1 VTPRLALGAAAAALS
16 LVACSKAPAP
26 EPVAPAGPSSVGA
39 PTRARVVR
47 DTVTVRDPE
56 LERRLGRAELRVIEK
71 EAQVA
76 ELQSRLDDARDEVV
90 RTMAKLE
97 TLNSRAE
104 AASGMAEADV
114 AIQALRSAGG
124 TQSPELAQ
132 ANALIRR
139 SNAEF
144 EKRNFGGA
152 LYLANQARAFALA
165 GRARLA
171 GSARTPAR
179 AGETPF
185 AVPVRL
191 KVMGRGNVREG
202 PATSFAV
209 VFAVEGGIV
218 LTGMSWTDEWIRVV
232 DDAGRSGWI
241 FRTLVGRP

>member
-1 VTPRLALGAAAAALS
+1 MTGRILLVLVLAASCA
-16 LVACSKAPAP
+16 KPPAP
-26 EPVAPAGPSSVGA
+26 EPAAPAAPSSVGA
-39 PTRARVVR
+39 PTRARTVR
-47 DTVTVRDPE
+47 DTVVVRDPE

-114 AIQALRSAGG
+114 AIQALRAAGG
-124 TQSPELAQ
+124 TQSPELTQ
-132 ANALIRR
+132 ASALIRR

-171 GSARTPAR
+171 GSTRTPPR

-185 AVPVRL
+185 AVPLRL
-191 KVMGRGNVREG
+191 KVTGRGNVREG
-202 PATSFAV
+202 PGTNFPVA
-209 VFAVEGGIV
+209 FAVEGGFP
-218 LTGMSWTDEWIRVV
+218 LTGMSVVEDWIRVV

>member
-1 VTPRLALGAAAAALS
+1 MCGIAVM
-16 LVACSKAPAP
+16 ACTKPQAP
-26 EPVAPAGPSSVGA
+26 EPVAPAAAPSSVGA

-56 LERRLGRAELRVIEK
+56 LERRLGRAELRVMEK

-114 AIQALRSAGG
+114 AIQALRGAGG
-124 TQSPELAQ
+124 TQSPELSQ
-132 ANALIRR
+132 ATVLIRR

-165 GRARLA
+165 GRSRLTI
-171 GSARTPAR
+171 SARTPAR
-179 AGETPF
+179 AGEVPF
-185 AVPVRL
+185 AVPLRL
-191 KVMGRGNVREG
+191 KVTGRGNVREG
-202 PATSFAV
+202 PATTFAV
-209 VFAVEGGIV
+209 AFAVDGGAE
-218 LTGMSWTDEWIRVV
+218 LTGMSVADDWIRVV

>member
-1 VTPRLALGAAAAALS
+1 MRARYIVLATIAGACA
-16 LVACSKAPAP
+16 KAPAAETP
-26 EPVAPAGPSSVGA
+26 APVSTTAPGPVQ
-39 PTRARVVR
+39 TRTVR
-47 DTVTVRDPE
+47 ETVTVRDPE
-56 LERRLGRAELRVIEK
+56 IERRLGRAELRVLEK

-76 ELQSRLDDARDEVV
+76 ELESRLADARDEVV

-114 AIQALRSAGG
+114 AIQALRGSAGSAQG
-124 TQSPELAQ
+124 PELAQ
-132 ANALIRR
+132 ATLLIRR

-171 GSARTPAR
+171 GTAKNPPR

-191 KVMGRGNVREG
+191 KVTSRGNIREG
-202 PATSFAV
+202 PATTFPIAYAV
-209 VFAVEGGIV
+209 DADTE
-218 LTGMSWTDEWIRVV
+218 LTGLSATDEWIRIV

>member
-1 VTPRLALGAAAAALS
+1 MLCG
-16 LVACSKAPAP
+16 VAVMACGKPQAP
-26 EPVAPAGPSSVGA
+26 EPAAPSPAPSSVGA

-56 LERRLGRAELRVIEK
+56 LERRLGRAELRVMEK

-76 ELQSRLDDARDEVV
+76 ELQSKLDDARDEVV

-124 TQSPELAQ
+124 TQSPELSQ

-165 GRARLA
+165 GRSRLA

-179 AGETPF
+179 AGEVPF
-185 AVPVRL
+185 AVPLRL
-191 KVMGRGNVREG
+191 KVTGRGNVREG
-202 PATSFAV
+202 PATTFAV
-209 VFAVEGGIV
+209 AFAVEGGAE
-218 LTGMSWTDEWIRVV
+218 LTGMSVADDWIRVV

>member
-1 VTPRLALGAAAAALS
+1 MTRRAALVAA
-16 LVACSKAPAP
+16 LVIAAGCSKAPPP
-26 EPVAPAGPSSVGA
+26 EAGPAPAVTSTAGQ

-47 DTVTVRDPE
+47 DTVVVRDAE
-56 LERRLGRAELRVIEK
+56 MERRLGRAELRVLEK

-90 RTMAKLE
+90 RTMSKLE

-114 AIQALRSAGG
+114 AIQALRGSAGG
-124 TQSPELAQ
+124 TQSPELGQAAQ
-132 ANALIRR
+132 LIRR

-171 GSARTPAR
+171 GSVRNPPR

-191 KVMGRGNVREG
+191 RVGSRGNVREG
-202 PATSFAV
+202 PGTNFPVA
-209 VFAVEGGIV
+209 FAVESGAA
-218 LTGMSWTDEWIRVV
+218 LTGLSWTDEWVRVV

-241 FRTLVGRP
+241 FRTLIGRP

>member
-1 VTPRLALGAAAAALS
+1 MRRFALVLLAAIACAKPR
-16 LVACSKAPAP
+16 PA
-26 EPVAPAGPSSVGA
+26 ETGAGPDTSTSR
-39 PTRARVVR
+39 PTPARAVR
-47 DTVTVRDPE
+47 ETVTVRDPE
-56 LERRLGRAELRVIEK
+56 LERRLGRAEVRLLEK
-71 EAQVA
+71 EAHVA

-114 AIQALRSAGG
+114 AIQALRAASGG

-132 ANALIRR
+132 AQQLVRR
-139 SNAEF
+139 ANAEF

-152 LYLANQARAFALA
+152 LYLANQARALAVA
-165 GRARLA
+165 GRGRLA
-171 GSARTPAR
+171 GSTRNPPR

-191 KVMGRGNVREG
+191 RVASRGNVREG
-202 PATSFAV
+202 PGTSFPVA
-209 VFAVEGGIV
+209 FAVEPGTA
-218 LTGMSWTDEWIRVV
+218 LTGMAWSEDWIRVV

>member
-1 VTPRLALGAAAAALS
+1 VALAGACARAPATE
-16 LVACSKAPAP
+16 APAP
-26 EPVAPAGPSSVGA
+26 AGTPA
-39 PTRARVVR
+39 PTPVQTRTVR
-47 DTVTVRDPE
+47 ETVTVRDPE
-56 LERRLGRAELRVIEK
+56 LERRLGRAELRVLEK

-76 ELQSRLDDARDEVV
+76 ELESRLGDARDEVV

-114 AIQALRSAGG
+114 AIQALRVAAGSAQG
-124 TQSPELAQ
+124 PELAQ
-132 ANALIRR
+132 ATQLIRR

-171 GSARTPAR
+171 GTAKNPPRP
-179 AGETPF
+179 GETPF

-191 KVMGRGNVREG
+191 KVTSRGNVRDG
-202 PATSFAV
+202 PATSHPIAFAV
-209 VFAVEGGIV
+209 DAGSA
-218 LTGMSWTDEWIRVV
+218 LTGLSSTDEWIRVV
-232 DDAGRSGWI
+232 DDTGRSGWI

>member
-1 VTPRLALGAAAAALS
+1 MTMRSLLALSVLAACA
-16 LVACSKAPAP
+16 KAPAP
-26 EPVAPAGPSSVGA
+26 EPAAPASAPSSVGS

-47 DTVTVRDPE
+47 DTVLVRDPE
-56 LERRLGRAELRVIEK
+56 LERRLGRAELRVLEK

-114 AIQALRSAGG
+114 AIQALRAAGG
-124 TQSPELAQ
+124 MQSPELSQ
-132 ANALIRR
+132 ATALIRR

-152 LYLANQARAFALA
+152 LYLANQARAFALG
-165 GRARLA
+165 GRARLT
-171 GSARTPAR
+171 GSSRAQARS
-179 AGETPF
+179 GETPF

-191 KVMGRGNVREG
+191 KVTSRGNVREG
-202 PATSFAV
+202 PGTSFAV
-209 VFAVEGGIV
+209 AFAVESGAE
-218 LTGMSWTDEWIRVV
+218 LTGMSWVEDWIRVV
-232 DDAGRSGWI
+232 DDAGRGGWI
-241 FRTLVGRP
+241 FRPLVGRP

>member
-1 VTPRLALGAAAAALS
+1 MLLAGACARAPAAETPATAGTPR
-16 LVACSKAPAP
+16 
-26 EPVAPAGPSSVGA
+26 PVQ
-39 PTRARVVR
+39 TRAVR
-47 DTVTVRDPE
+47 ETVTVRDPE
-56 LERRLGRAELRVIEK
+56 LERRLGRAELRVLEK

-76 ELQSRLDDARDEVV
+76 ELESRLADARDEVV

-114 AIQALRSAGG
+114 AIQALRGTAGSAQG
-124 TQSPELAQ
+124 PELAQ
-132 ANALIRR
+132 ATVLIRR
-139 SNAEF
+139 SNVEF

-171 GSARTPAR
+171 GTAKTPPR

-191 KVMGRGNVREG
+191 KVASRGNVREG
-202 PATSFAV
+202 PATSYPIAFAV
-209 VFAVEGGIV
+209 DAGTG
-218 LTGMSWTDEWIRVV
+218 LTGLSTTDEWIRVV

>member
-1 VTPRLALGAAAAALS
+1 MRRGRVIAAVAALGAGACAKPPAAEPP
-16 LVACSKAPAP
+16 APATTSST
-26 EPVAPAGPSSVGA
+26 PSR
-39 PTRARVVR
+39 TRVVR
-47 DTVTVRDPE
+47 DTVVVRDPE
-56 LERRLGRAELRVIEK
+56 LERRLGRAELRVLEK
-71 EAQVA
+71 ESQVV

-124 TQSPELAQ
+124 TQSPELSQ

-165 GRARLA
+165 GRSRLA

-179 AGETPF
+179 AGEVPF
-185 AVPVRL
+185 AVPLRL
-191 KVMGRGNVREG
+191 KVTARGNVREG
-202 PATSFAV
+202 PATTFAV
-209 VFAVEGGIV
+209 AFAVDGGAE
-218 LTGMSWTDEWIRVV
+218 LTGMSVADDWIRVV

-241 FRTLVGRP
+241 FRTLVSRP

>member
-1 VTPRLALGAAAAALS
+1 VRRLLLGAIAA
-16 LVACSKAPAP
+16 VGCSKAPAA
-26 EPVAPAGPSSVGA
+26 EPAAPAPVPSSVGA

-56 LERRLGRAELRVIEK
+56 LERRLGRAELRVMEK

-124 TQSPELAQ
+124 TQSPELSQ
-132 ANALIRR
+132 ATALIRR
-139 SNAEF
+139 SNTEF

-165 GRARLA
+165 GRSRLT

-179 AGETPF
+179 AGEVPF
-185 AVPVRL
+185 AVPLRL
-191 KVMGRGNVREG
+191 KVTGRGNVREG
-202 PATSFAV
+202 PATTFAV
-209 VFAVEGGIV
+209 AFAVEGGIG
-218 LTGMSWTDEWIRVV
+218 LTGMSVADDWIRVV

>member
-1 VTPRLALGAAAAALS
+1 MRRLLLCGFAAM
-16 LVACSKAPAP
+16 ACSKPQTPEPAAPAP
-26 EPVAPAGPSSVGA
+26 APSSVGA

-56 LERRLGRAELRVIEK
+56 LERRLGRAELRVMEK

-124 TQSPELAQ
+124 TQSPELSQ
-132 ANALIRR
+132 ATALIRR

-165 GRARLA
+165 GRSRLA

-179 AGETPF
+179 AGEVPF
-185 AVPVRL
+185 AVPLRL
-191 KVMGRGNVREG
+191 KVTGRGNVREG
-202 PATSFAV
+202 PATTFAV
-209 VFAVEGGIV
+209 AFAVEGGTE
-218 LTGMSWTDEWIRVV
+218 LTGMSVADDWIRVV
-232 DDAGRSGWI
+232 DDSGRSGWI